1 MCRRYI
7 KKIYRTMV
15 TMTIENATRT
25 KARIIAAVAR
35 LLRVKV
41 EESEQYDPDFV
52 AKIRRAHCEKGR
64 VVDIETLWADV

>member
-1 MCRRYI
+1 
-7 KKIYRTMV
+7 MV

-25 KARIIAAVAR
+25 KARIIAFVAR

-41 EESEQYDPDFV
+41 EESEKYAPDFV
-52 AKIRRAHCEKGR
+52 AKIRRAQCEKGR